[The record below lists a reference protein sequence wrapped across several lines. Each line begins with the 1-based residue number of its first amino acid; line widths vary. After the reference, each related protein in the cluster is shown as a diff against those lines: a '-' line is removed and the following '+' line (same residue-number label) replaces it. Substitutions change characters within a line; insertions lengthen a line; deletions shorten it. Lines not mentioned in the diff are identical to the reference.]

1 MINELSE
8 ILITAI
14 SAVSGTGGI
23 AGVLLWKHNKK
34 VRELERQLKNA
45 EVSKARIESKTDEWH
60 LYKEQ
65 LDTANA
71 RILDLLKVNAEKED
85 RHMSDLKEKEER
97 FNAQTDYLRGVQRDL
112 MKALEREKEHIRK
125 EGVLERRVAY
135 LLNWL
140 CKKSDC
146 NHGIPPRARLT
157 NQEFDESQIEE
168 ETLTKQ

>member
-1 MINELSE
+1 M
-8 ILITAI
+8 A
-14 SAVSGTGGI
+14 
-23 AGVLLWKHNKK
+23 
-34 VRELERQLKNA
+34 
-45 EVSKARIESKTDEWH
+45 
-60 LYKEQ
+60 
-65 LDTANA
+65 
-71 RILDLLKVNAEKED
+71 
-85 RHMSDLKEKEER
+85 DLKEKEER

-112 MKALEREKEHIRK
+112 MKSLEREKEHIRK

-146 NHGIPPRARLT
+146 NHGIPPRDRLT